1 MKKLMRLL
9 LSVLLSVSAAWSQ
22 AALITWELQDVRFN
36 DGGILTGFFV
46 LDTESP
52 LQPLVDR
59 YLKVSEGDTQAFP
72 SFEYTKSNSGALL
85 IPTESPLEFG
95 VSIAITGNRFR
106 TLDLHFQSPLTAA
119 GGPIGFLG
127 DQSVESTGIVL
138 MPGSEKQRYLIQGY
152 INGVPEPSIAFLIAL
167 GVGVILAAGHQHRRG
182 PLKQRRVIFGWL
194 RSRRRHAQPMDARD
208 APNSVV

>member
-1 MKKLMRLL
+1 MEKLMRVL
-9 LSVLLSVSAAWSQ
+9 LSVLLSIAAAWSQ
-22 AALITWELQDVRFN
+22 AALITWELRDVRFN

-59 YLKVSEGDTQAFP
+59 YLQVSGGDTQEFP

-85 IPTESPLEFG
+85 VPTESPLEFG

-127 DQSVESTGIVL
+127 SQSVESTGLVL
-138 MPGSEKQRYLIQGY
+138 VPGSEKQRFLIQGY
-152 INGVPEPSIAFLIAL
+152 INGIPEPSIAFLIAL
-167 GVGVILAAGHQHRRG
+167 GVGVILAANNQHPSGALKRLWVISSSVKRLRG
-182 PLKQRRVIFGWL
+182 
-194 RSRRRHAQPMDARD
+194 
-208 APNSVV
+208 